1 PQGVRAPLT
10 SWEYAKDSDDPIF
23 SDEETAL
30 FENSSAFWYSPLAV
44 SMIERVVWGY
54 WVSFAYFRDVSDQL
68 VLVFRQACSL
78 RLTNSA
84 SPLNATMEP
93 TRALPLE
100 YSLPCLA

>member
-1 PQGVRAPLT
+1 MNRLAIMETSKGRLFRKLPRVEKVQFGLLQHPLLKVESSSNRVGV
-10 SWEYAKDSDDPIF
+10 SKDSDDPIF

-68 VLVFRQACSL
+68 VLVFR
-78 RLTNSA
+78 
-84 SPLNATMEP
+84 
-93 TRALPLE
+93 
-100 YSLPCLA
+100 